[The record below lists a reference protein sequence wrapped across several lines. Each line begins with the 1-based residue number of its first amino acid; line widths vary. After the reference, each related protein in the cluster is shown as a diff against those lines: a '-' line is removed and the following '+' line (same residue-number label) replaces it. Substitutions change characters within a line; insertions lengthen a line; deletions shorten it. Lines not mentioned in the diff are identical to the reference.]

1 MTSHHLRQLRDLLQF
16 TVVSEGGPLG
26 KLAGLLFD
34 PADWTIRNVI
44 VAERGNDREPIRV
57 PVRFFRSIVD
67 ERRELCFDVAGEV
80 LLSHG
85 DQQIGGLSHSALI
98 DAASVLGRSVAGCDD
113 VAGSIDDLIVNIDVW
128 QLRYLVV
135 RTDAGRVLT
144 DVEWCSSFDGDSP
157 CLMLDLP
164 AEAVTGAPPYKGL
177 DELCIGYEELLYRH
191 YTSRKHA
198 GDGGVA

>member
-1 MTSHHLRQLRDLLQF
+1 MTRHHLRQLRDLLHF

-26 KLAGLLFD
+26 KLAGLIFD

-85 DQQIGGLSHSALI
+85 DHQIGGPPQSPAI
-98 DAASVLGRSVAGCDD
+98 DAADLPGRSVAGCDD
-113 VAGSIDDLIVNIDVW
+113 VAGSVDDLIVNVEVW

-157 CLMLDLP
+157 CLVLDLP
-164 AEAVTGAPPYKGL
+164 AAAVTGAPLYEGL
-177 DELCIGYEELLYRH
+177 DKLCIGYEELLYRH
-191 YTSRKHA
+191 YTSRKNA